1 MTSSEMNELSERAA
15 RVAEI
20 PRDPLPEAGHT
31 RRRELLRA
39 PYPPVVGRALR
50 RVAAFQVAAWD
61 RALRNVRRVQEET
74 LAELLAH
81 AKDTQ
86 FGRAHR
92 FDQIRGH
99 DDFVRRVPVGDYDSF
114 SPYIDRMRAGERG
127 LLVPEFIRYFGNSSG
142 SSNHGKSKFLPIS
155 EAQIGHQSR
164 AGADM
169 LLRYLVWAKDDE
181 FTRGFTLGLFP
192 PPTMK
197 KEGPVV
203 ITSNPALMS
212 TRMPLFS

>member
-114 SPYIDRMRAGERG
+114 SPFIDRMRAGERG
-127 LLVPEFIRYFGNSSG
+127 LLVPEFVRYFGNSSG
-142 SSNHGKSKFLPIS
+142 SSNHGKSKFLPI
-155 EAQIGHQSR
+155 ADRQIRHQQR
-164 AGADM
+164 AGRDTVM
-169 LLRYLVWAKDDE
+169 RYLDWSGDE
-181 FTRGFTLGLFP
+181 GMFAGFTLGLFP
-192 PPTMK
+192 PITMK
-197 KEGPVV
+197 AEGPVLV
-203 ITSNPALMS
+203 TSNPALMM
-212 TRMPLFS
+212 TKMPAI